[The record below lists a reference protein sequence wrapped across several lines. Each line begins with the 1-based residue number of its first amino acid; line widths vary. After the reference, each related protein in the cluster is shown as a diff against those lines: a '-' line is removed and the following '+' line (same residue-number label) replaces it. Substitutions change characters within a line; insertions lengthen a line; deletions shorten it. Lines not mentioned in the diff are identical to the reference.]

1 MHTLAID
8 IQNDFHRWQ
17 TSGSTKATRS
27 CEGPDSARVG
37 TMVTASSDNF
47 AERSLVAQLALA
59 EYLTL
64 LGL

>member
-47 AERSLVAQLALA
+47 AERSLVAQLA
-59 EYLTL
+59 
-64 LGL
+64 